1 MSSAKG
7 EGDGRSST
15 SSEAG
20 HSQASQ
26 VQPLQRPERRLTI
39 LFLATAVTLGFVGT
53 SLGAL
58 MLAYLSGVPSSTG
71 LSLFPSHPFI
81 QIFGFVS
88 EFVVGVGYSLL
99 PRFKVAHIP
108 NILLAYAVYGAMT
121 SANVAFIASQL
132 TGRPPVLPLAALL
145 MIGGSLIFTYHV
157 VSIVRRP
164 AGGFP
169 EVTPLLVLSPVSLVL
184 ATVLLFLELEGAISV
199 GGVFS
204 PQLIFLALVG
214 FAGSEIYAVQIRSVS
229 LRQCDY
235 RKRAATSASI
245 LQGAAVATTFVDSL
259 VPALVLSVLSG
270 VLFMAAASSVLVS
283 IKVLELAH
291 PLMLRPAMTKMHY
304 TIMRYNEACILSAAV
319 WLLVGCA
326 FGIAWF
332 GLGVGTFLV
341 RDSFI
346 HSVAIGF
353 IGADITC
360 FAPMLLPGLLG
371 RKGPVT
377 GLSYWPI
384 ALLDLGVAMRIAGN
398 LQTLAGSGLPIWEAA
413 SGPVILA
420 AMVWFLLMLKN
431 VGVRRPDAPKQPGIG
446 TTRRSLGRD
455 LENLIDVG
463 LSVGGPPSTQKP
475 VPVWFVER
483 NGALYALP
491 LQGTKTQW
499 YMDAVRNPKVNI
511 TIRNQTFSG
520 TALPV
525 TDAKEVRR
533 IIRWFKDRYGLRNY
547 ENYIGARADVG
558 VKIEIELA

>member
-1 MSSAKG
+1 MSGAKG
-7 EGDGRSST
+7 EGDGGPST
-15 SSEAG
+15 ASEVG
-20 HSQASQ
+20 HSPASQ

-39 LFLATAVTLGFVGT
+39 LFLATAVILGFAGT
-53 SLGAL
+53 TLGAL
-58 MLAYLSGVPSSTG
+58 MLAYLSGVPSNAG

-88 EFVVGVGYSLL
+88 EFVMGVGYSLL
-99 PRFKVAHIP
+99 PRFKVGHIP
-108 NILLAYAVYGAMT
+108 KVPLAYAVYGAMT
-121 SANVAFIASQL
+121 SANVAFIASQF
-132 TGRPPVLPLAALL
+132 TGVPLVLPLAALL
-145 MIGGSLIFTYHV
+145 TVGGSLIFTYHV
-157 VSIVRRP
+157 ISIVRRP

-169 EVTPLLVLSPVSLVL
+169 EVTPLLILSPASLVL
-184 ATVLLFLELEGAISV
+184 ATVLLFLELERVVSIG

-204 PQLIFLALVG
+204 PQLVFLALVG

-245 LQGAAVATTFVDSL
+245 LQGAAVATAFADSL
-259 VPALVLSVLSG
+259 VSTPVLSVLTG
-270 VLFMAAASSVLVS
+270 VLFLAAASSVLLS

-304 TIMRYNEACILSAAV
+304 TIMRYNEVCILSAAA

-326 FGIAWF
+326 LGIAWF
-332 GLGVGTFLV
+332 GFGIGTFLV

-346 HSVAIGF
+346 HSIAIGF

-384 ALLDLGVAMRIAGN
+384 ALLDLGVAIRIAGN
-398 LQTLAGSGLPIWEAA
+398 LQTFAGSGLPIWEAV

-431 VGVRRPDAPKQPGIG
+431 VGVKRPEAPKQPGAG
-446 TTRRSLGRD
+446 TTEMSLKGD
-455 LENLIDVG
+455 LEGLIDVG
-463 LSVGGPPSTQKP
+463 LSVGGLPSAKP

-483 NGALYALP
+483 KGVLYSLP
-491 LQGTKTQW
+491 LQGTKTLW
-499 YMDAVRNPKVNI
+499 YMDVVRDPKV
-511 TIRNQTFSG
+511 TVTFRSQTFHG

-533 IIRWFKDRYGLRNY
+533 IVRWFKDRYGLRNY